1 MSLARPHKLS
11 FVALAMLG
19 LSVYSRGAD
28 VKVNCNKNHATISA
42 ALKLLNPAEANTV
55 TVSGRCKENVLIL
68 SFDRLTLIS
77 KSGATINDGSK
88 GTNTVVDIEDSRR
101 VTLQGFTI
109 NGGITGVACG
119 TASVCY
125 LTANTIQSSV
135 GDGVTVG
142 VGASLFSNTNVIQNN
157 AEGLRVALGSAVISG
172 GDAFQGNTGPGI
184 LVGDGSLYCL
194 GTTIQNNGLG
204 VIGRQGAGL
213 RIESCTIT
221 DNASDGVQFE
231 GSAEGRFAGA
241 NVITG
246 NAGDGVNLGDLSF
259 GFFEPGGNNITG
271 NLSGV
276 DVACNPQF
284 SATRGALTNI
294 GGGITNCTEPAKRG
308 AVSKA
313 SE

>member
-1 MSLARPHKLS
+1 MSLARLNMLS
-11 FVALAMLG
+11 LVALAMLG
-19 LSVYSRGAD
+19 LSVYSQGAD

-55 TVSGRCKENVLIL
+55 TVSGHCKENIRVQ

-77 KSGATINDGSK
+77 KSGATIDDKSK
-88 GTNTVVDIEDSRR
+88 GTNTVVYIADSRR
-101 VTLQGFTI
+101 VFLQGFTI
-109 NGGITGVACG
+109 NGGTTGVYCAS
-119 TASVCY
+119 ASVCH

-135 GDGVTVG
+135 GEGVVVDLG
-142 VGASLFSNTNVIQNN
+142 SSLFSNTNVIQNN
-157 AEGLRVALGSAVISG
+157 AEGLRLAFSDAISG
-172 GDAFQGNTGPGI
+172 GDTLQGNSGPGI
-184 LVGDGSLYCL
+184 GVGAGRFYCL
-194 GTTIQNNGLG
+194 GSTIRNNGWG
-204 VIGRQGAGL
+204 IIGSGNSGL
-213 RIESCTIT
+213 RIESCTISG
-221 DNASDGVQFE
+221 NASDGVQL
-231 GSAEGRFAGA
+231 GASAEGNFAGS

-259 GFFEPGGNNITG
+259 GSFEPGGQVTG

-294 GGGITNCTEPAKRG
+294 GGGITNCTEPAKRSALG
-308 AVSKA
+308 KA